1 MNPRYVVVG
10 MMLTATTV
18 TGAKEPVSIRVSPE
32 ISFAPANVVIR
43 TSVEPATENRSI
55 EVIAE
60 SGEFYRS
67 STIQLEGDRAPKT
80 TMLEFR
86 ALPPGNYDVSASVIG
101 SGGQRRAVAH
111 MQVKVL
117 GSEGIPE

>member
-18 TGAKEPVSIRVSPE
+18 TDAKQPVSIRVSPE
-32 ISFAPANVVIR
+32 IPFAPANVVIR

>member
-1 MNPRYVVVG
+1 MNARYLVVG

-43 TSVEPATENRSI
+43 TSVEPATENRSV
-55 EVIAE
+55 EVIAD
-60 SGEFYRS
+60 SDEFYRS
-67 STIQLEGDRAPKT
+67 STIPLEGDRAPKT
-80 TMLEFR
+80 TMIEFR
-86 ALPPGNYDVSASVIG
+86 GLPPGNYDVSASVIG
-101 SGGQRRAVAH
+101 SGGQRRAFAH
-111 MQVKVL
+111 MQVKVM

>member
-1 MNPRYVVVG
+1 MNARYLVVG
-10 MMLTATTV
+10 MILTAATV
-18 TGAKEPVSIRVSPE
+18 TGAKEPVSIRVSPD

-80 TMLEFR
+80 TMVEFR
-86 ALPPGNYDVSASVIG
+86 ALPPGNYDVSVSVIG
-101 SGGQRRAVAH
+101 SGGQRRADAH
-111 MQVKVL
+111 MQVRVL
-117 GSEGIPE
+117 GSEGLPE

>member
-1 MNPRYVVVG
+1 MNARYLVVG

-18 TGAKEPVSIRVSPE
+18 TGAKAPVSIRVSPE

-43 TSVEPATENRSI
+43 ASVEPATENRSI

-67 STIQLEGDRAPKT
+67 STIPLEGDRAPKT

-86 ALPPGNYDVSASVIG
+86 GLPPGNYDVSASVIA

>member
-1 MNPRYVVVG
+1 MNTRYVVVG

-18 TGAKEPVSIRVSPE
+18 TGAKQPVSIRVSPE
-32 ISFAPANVVIR
+32 IAFAPANVVIR